1 MNWVVIWG
9 TEASSSIQGSYSL
22 IKHVLLLFGVG
33 VVDESGIVVIIL
45 SWLKMRVVNYKSNKQ
60 NKGYLLN
67 LLKFLALKIFVF

>member
-45 SWLKMRVVNYKSNKQ
+45 SWLKVRVVNYKSNKQ
-60 NKGYLLN
+60 NRGYLLN
-67 LLKFLALKIFVF
+67 LLKFLALKILVF

>member
-1 MNWVVIWG
+1 VNWVVIWG